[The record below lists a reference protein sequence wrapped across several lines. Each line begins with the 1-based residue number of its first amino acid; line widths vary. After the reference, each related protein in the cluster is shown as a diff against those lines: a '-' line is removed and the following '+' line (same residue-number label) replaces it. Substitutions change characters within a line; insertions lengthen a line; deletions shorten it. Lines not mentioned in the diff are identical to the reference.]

1 MFMKIKPLHDRIV
14 VERIAEDTKS
24 AGGIVIP
31 DNAQEKPT
39 QGKVLAV
46 GPGAPL
52 DNGKIRAPD
61 VKKGD
66 RVLFGKY
73 SGAEIKIDGSDYV
86 ILKEED
92 LLAVL
97 TK

>member
-1 MFMKIKPLHDRIV
+1 MKIKPLHDRIV
-14 VERIAEDTKS
+14 VERVAEDTKS

-39 QGKVLAV
+39 QGKVMAV

-52 DNGKIRAPD
+52 DNGKVRALD

-73 SGAEIKIDGSDYV
+73 SGAEIKIDGTDYV

-92 LLAVL
+92 VL
-97 TK
+97 GVISK